1 MNKVGHNGGE
11 KAFEALLFSPIYIII
26 GGVLW
31 HKTTKMTQKVT
42 KFRIKMTE
50 CHTPKLSQEIKILL
64 ARTLLIVWC
73 ALIKTIQLNTRSI

>member
-1 MNKVGHNGGE
+1 MGRERHLRL
-11 KAFEALLFSPIYIII
+11 FLFSPIYIII

-42 KFRIKMTE
+42 KFRVKMTE
-50 CHTPKLSQEIKILL
+50 CHTSKLSQEIKILL